1 MIGTKRAH
9 PRRFQLILIKP
20 SHYDADGYVVQW
32 FRSTMPSNSLAAVYA
47 LACGAA
53 DRGIL
58 GADLPIDVTPMDET
72 NTRVKPKDI
81 ARRIADNG
89 GLGLVG
95 IVGAQS
101 NEFPRAV
108 DIARPLRAAGVQVMI
123 GGFHVSGCL
132 AMLKETPSDIKEAQD
147 LGVSIYAGEAEEGL
161 DEVILDAARGELKPL
176 YDHMK
181 HLPDIGEIASPPF
194 LPVDFVQ
201 RTIGNVTSF
210 DAGRG
215 CPFQCSFCTII
226 NVQGRKSRYRSPDS
240 VEQILRMNY
249 QQGINRFFITDDNF
263 ARNKDWEAIFDRII
277 KLREEDGLD
286 IRFCIQV
293 DTLCHKIENFIDKSK
308 RAGVTRVFIG
318 LENINPANLIAA
330 KKRQNKITE
339 YRKMLLEWK
348 RVGIITYA
356 GYILGF
362 ENDTPESIRHDLE
375 IIKKELPVD
384 MLEFFILT
392 PLPGSEDH
400 KVLHEKGVWMDP
412 DMNKYDVEHVVT
424 AHPKMTE
431 AEWKQAYQTAWGIY
445 YTDEHFE
452 TIIRRA
458 HVCGINLRSLMPVL
472 FWFSSAVPIEGVHPL
487 QWGIFRIKYRHDRR
501 AGLPLESPFV
511 FYSQYAADIARKVL
525 LAAKRWRHLKRIVR
539 KVEADPRTKLY
550 KDEALTPV
558 IDEDSE
564 HMELYTQNEAA
575 RVAVEREWRVAAK
588 APNGNGAKAP
598 ALAAQRANGH
608 NGNGNGHDVEHLD
621 VDVPRADEPSEP
633 ISPLV

>member
-1 MIGTKRAH
+1 
-9 PRRFQLILIKP
+9 
-20 SHYDADGYVVQW
+20 
-32 FRSTMPSNSLAAVYA
+32 MPSNSLAAVYA

-240 VEQILRMNY
+240 VEQILRVNY
-249 QQGINRFFITDDNF
+249 RQGINRFFITDDNF

-277 KLREEDGLD
+277 KLREEDGMD

-458 HVCGINLRSLMPVL
+458 HVCGISLRSLMPVL

-525 LAAKRWRHLKRIVR
+525 LAAKRWRHLKKIVR

-558 IDEDSE
+558 LDEDSE

-588 APNGNGAKAP
+588 TPNGNGAKAV

>member
-1 MIGTKRAH
+1 MTATQNESREKFFVEI
-9 PRRFQLILIKP
+9 IKP
-20 SHYDADGYVVQW
+20 SHYDDDGYVVQW
-32 FRSTMPSNSLAAVYA
+32 LRSTMPSNSLAAGFS
-47 LACGAA
+47 LAKGAA
-53 DRGIL
+53 ERQLFGP
-58 GADLPIDVTPMDET
+58 DLPIDVYAMDET
-72 NTRVKPKDI
+72 NTRVRPREI
-81 ARRIADNG
+81 MRRIADNG

-95 IVGAQS
+95 IIGVQS

-108 DIARPLRAAGVQVMI
+108 DIARPLRAAGVQVVM

-132 AMLKETPSDIKEAQD
+132 AMLKEIPADIKAAQE
-147 LGVSIYAGEAEEGL
+147 LGISIYAGEAEEGL
-161 DEVILDAARGELKPL
+161 DEMLLDAQRGELRPL

-181 HLPDIGEIASPPF
+181 HLPDIGDVASPPF
-194 LPVDFVQ
+194 LPLDFVR

-226 NVQGRKSRYRSPDS
+226 NVQGRKSRYRSADS

-249 QQGINRFFITDDNF
+249 AQGVNRFFITDDNF
-263 ARNKDWEAIFDRII
+263 ARNKDWEAIYDRII
-277 KLREEDGLD
+277 KLREVDGMD
-286 IRFCIQV
+286 IRFMIQV
-293 DTLCHKIENFIDKSK
+293 DTLCHKIENFIDKSR

-362 ENDTPESIRHDLE
+362 PADTPESIRQDLE
-375 IIKKELPVD
+375 IIKKELPLD
-384 MLEFFILT
+384 MLEFFVLT

-400 KVLHEKGVWMDP
+400 KILHEKGVWMDP

-424 AHPKMTE
+424 AHPKMSQE
-431 AEWKQAYQTAWGIY
+431 EWEGAYQTAWGYY
-445 YTDEHFE
+445 YTDDHLE

-458 HVCGINLRSLMPVL
+458 YASGINIRSLMPVL
-472 FWFSSAVPIEGVHPL
+472 FWFSSAVAIEDMHPL
-487 QWGIFRIKYRHDRR
+487 QWGIFRLKYRRDRR
-501 AGLPLESPFV
+501 SDLPLESPIT
-511 FYSQYAADIARKVL
+511 FYARYAADIARKVVVVT
-525 LAAKRWRHLKRIVR
+525 KRWRHLKSIVR
-539 KVEADPRTKLY
+539 KVEADPHAKLY

-558 IDEDSE
+558 AEEDSE

-588 APNGNGAKAP
+588 ATNGNGAKA
-598 ALAAQRANGH
+598 LTKRANGH
-608 NGNGNGHDVEHLD
+608 NGNGHGAEPHDA
-621 VDVPRADEPSEP
+621 DVPRPDEQNEP